1 MKPHFRSSSGSEHS
15 TEVSVSLGDGPL
27 NRSGSRNFPTERH
40 NPIVTGHQEQ
50 SYLPKETPAIQMEQ
64 NGDYGRGR

>member
-1 MKPHFRSSSGSEHS
+1 MKPHFRSSGGSEHS

-27 NRSGSRNFPTERH
+27 NRSGSRNFAAERH
-40 NPIVTGHQEQ
+40 NPAVTAHQEQ
-50 SYLPKETPAIQMEQ
+50 SYLPKETPTLQIEQ